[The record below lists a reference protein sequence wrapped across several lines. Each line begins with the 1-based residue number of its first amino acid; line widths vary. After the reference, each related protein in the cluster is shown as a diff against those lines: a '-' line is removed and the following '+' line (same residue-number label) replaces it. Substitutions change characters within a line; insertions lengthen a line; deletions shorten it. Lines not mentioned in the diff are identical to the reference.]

1 MRNKRFSGILLTMFS
16 LALITSCNKDYYTVG
31 IELLD
36 EQFQNLKSETFPVF
50 SYQES
55 LERVQTNNLSN
66 VHLGVFND
74 EVFGNT
80 NSSFISQLDV
90 FSLQTFGEYNQAQ
103 EIEGSPTD
111 IRAINEEEE
120 LTAVYLDLPFFN
132 NINDSDGDGVIDI
145 YDSDPQN
152 IESDSDNDGL
162 SDIIE
167 FQAGTN
173 PLSNDSDN
181 DGILD
186 PDDTDSSSYN
196 VEQQVYEIDSVYG
209 NRNAEFDLKVYE
221 LTYYLSSLDPANNF
235 ESSKE
240 YFSDDDFYEQGYYG
254 KTLHDDR
261 VSLNFEEIPVLY
273 TVDDPTTDP
282 DELTQVNYFETP
294 RLRIPLDIKFFQR
307 TVMNLEG
314 SETLVN
320 QANFNNFFK
329 GLIVRA
335 ENFSD
340 DLYMMLDILNARI
353 VLEYDYNSYNSNG
366 TIDDVSD
373 DTIDRKKAS
382 NVIPLGGVTINI
394 YDHENFDQKIL
405 AEVNSSADNI
415 PSGKIYLN
423 GSKFISKLKLFS
435 NDNSISDEL
444 RSFMSKDVL
453 INEANIVLHL
463 DEDMNTSSSSVLPE
477 RLYMYSYDNG
487 NPIED
492 YNKDFSI
499 DFSPTAVN
507 SNKFRFGGLLQYDS
521 NNKPTSYKFNITNHV
536 SNIVRYDSLN
546 IDLGLTT
553 MSNIDDV
560 FTLKN
565 GYLPN
570 QKKIS
575 LPSSSL
581 SFPFPVALYGSSP
594 SQANL
599 SKRLKLEVLY
609 TEY

>member
-1 MRNKRFSGILLTMFS
+1 MYNKRFIGILLIIFS
-16 LALITSCNKDYYTVG
+16 FNLIVSCNKDFYSVG

-36 EQFQNLKSETFPVF
+36 QQFNDLKSETFPIF

-66 VHLGVFND
+66 VHLGIFND
-74 EVFGNT
+74 GFFGQT
-80 NSSFISQLDV
+80 NSSFISQLNV
-90 FSLQTFGEYNQAQ
+90 SSLPAFGEFNQNN
-103 EIEGSPTD
+103 EVEGSLTD
-111 IRAINEEEE
+111 IRVINEEEQ

-132 NINDSDGDGVIDI
+132 NTNDADGDGVIDI
-145 YDSDPQN
+145 YDLDPQN

-186 PDDTDSSSYN
+186 PNDTDSSSYN
-196 VEQQVYEIDSVYG
+196 VEQQVYEIDSILG

-221 LTYYLSSLDPANNF
+221 LTYFLSSLDPSNNF
-235 ESSKE
+235 ESLKE
-240 YFSDDDFYEQGYYG
+240 YFSDDDFYERGYYG
-254 KTLHDDR
+254 KTLHDDQIN
-261 VSLNFEEIPVLY
+261 LNFDEVPVLFNE
-273 TVDDPTTDP
+273 DDPTTDP

-294 RLRIPLDIKFFQR
+294 RIRVPLDIQFFQR
-307 TVMNLEG
+307 TIMNQEG
-314 SETLVN
+314 SERLIN
-320 QANFNNFFK
+320 QDNFNNFFR
-329 GLIVRA
+329 GIIVRA

-353 VLEYDYNSYNSNG
+353 VLEYNYKSYNTKG
-366 TIDDVSD
+366 TDDVSD
-373 DTIDRKKAS
+373 DTIDIKKGS
-382 NVIPLGGVTINI
+382 DIIPLGGVTINL
-394 YDHENFDQKIL
+394 YDLDNFDQKIL
-405 AEVNSSADNI
+405 TEVNSSSENI
-415 PSGKIYLN
+415 PSQKIYLN

-435 NDNSISDEL
+435 EDNSISNEL
-444 RSFMSKDVL
+444 SSFMAKDVL
-453 INEANIVLHL
+453 LNEANIVLHL
-463 DEDMNTSSSSVLPE
+463 DEQANNQDYKHLPE
-477 RLYMYSYDNG
+477 RLYIYSYDNG
-487 NPIED
+487 GPIED

-499 DFSPTAVN
+499 DFSPTALN
-507 SNKFRFGGLLQYDS
+507 SNKFRFGGMLQYDS
-521 NNKPTSYKFNITNHV
+521 NNRPTSYKFNITNHV
-536 SNIVRYDSLN
+536 SNIIRYDSLN
-546 IDLGLTT
+546 ISLGLTT

-560 FTLKN
+560 FTLRN

-570 QKKIS
+570 MKRIS

-581 SFPFPVALYGSSP
+581 SLPFPVALYGSSP
-594 SQANL
+594 DQTSL

>member
-1 MRNKRFSGILLTMFS
+1 MHNKRFSVILLIIFS
-16 LALITSCNKDYYTVG
+16 LSLFTSCNKDYYSVG

-36 EQFQNLKSETFPVF
+36 QQFQDLKSETFPIF

-74 EVFGNT
+74 DFFGQT
-80 NSSFISQLDV
+80 NSGFISQLNV
-90 FSLQTFGEYNQAQ
+90 ALLETFGEWNQN
-103 EIEGSPTD
+103 EETEGSLTD
-111 IRAINEEEE
+111 IRVINEQEE
-120 LTAVYLDLPFFN
+120 LTAVYLDLPFYN
-132 NINDSDGDGVIDI
+132 NTNDSDGDGVIDA
-145 YDSDPQN
+145 YDADPN
-152 IESDSDNDGL
+152 NVESDSDNDGL

-167 FQAGTN
+167 FQAGIN

-186 PDDTDSSSYN
+186 PDDTDNSSYN
-196 VEQQVYEIDSVYG
+196 VEQRVYEIDSVFG
-209 NRNAEFDLKVYE
+209 NRNAEFDVKVYE

-235 ESSKE
+235 ESLKE
-240 YFSDDDFYEQGYYG
+240 YFSDDDFYKKGYYG

-261 VSLNFEEIPVLY
+261 VSLDFNEVPVLY
-273 TVDDPTTDP
+273 NEDDPTTDP

-294 RLRIPLDIKFFQR
+294 RIRIPLDTEFFQR
-307 TVMNLEG
+307 SVMNIEG
-314 SETLVN
+314 SEKIVN

-329 GLIVRA
+329 GIIVRA

-340 DLYMMLDILNARI
+340 DLYMMLDIFNARI
-353 VLEYDYNSYNSNG
+353 VLEYNYNSYNTNG
-366 TIDDVSD
+366 TDDVSD
-373 DTIDRKKAS
+373 DSIDRKKTS
-382 NVIPLGGVTINI
+382 SIIPLGGVTINL
-394 YDHENFDQKIL
+394 YDQVNFDQKIL
-405 AEVNSSADNI
+405 TEVNSSAENI
-415 PSGKIYLN
+415 PSEKIYLN

-435 NDNSISDEL
+435 DDNSISDEL
-444 RSFMSKDVL
+444 SSFMSKNVL

-463 DEDMNTSSSSVLPE
+463 DDNINNSSHKFLPE
-477 RLYMYSYDNG
+477 RLYIYSYDNG
-487 NPIED
+487 DPIED

-499 DFSPTAVN
+499 DFSPTAIN
-507 SNKFRFGGLLQYDS
+507 SNKFRFGGMLQYDS

-570 QKKIS
+570 MKKVS

-581 SFPFPVALYGSSP
+581 SLPFPVALFGSSP
-594 SQANL
+594 DQANL
-599 SKRLKLEVLY
+599 SKRIKLEVLY

>member
-1 MRNKRFSGILLTMFS
+1 MHNKRFSVILLIIFS
-16 LALITSCNKDYYTVG
+16 LSLVTSCNKDYYSVG

-36 EQFQNLKSETFPVF
+36 QQFQDLKSETFPIF

-74 EVFGNT
+74 DFFGQT
-80 NSSFISQLDV
+80 NSGFISQLNV
-90 FSLQTFGEYNQAQ
+90 ALLETFGEWNQN
-103 EIEGSPTD
+103 EETEGSLTD
-111 IRAINEEEE
+111 IRVINEQEE
-120 LTAVYLDLPFFN
+120 LTAVYLDLPFYN
-132 NINDSDGDGVIDI
+132 NTNDSDGDGVIDA
-145 YDSDPQN
+145 YDADPN
-152 IESDSDNDGL
+152 NVESDSDNDGL

-167 FQAGTN
+167 FQAGIN

-186 PDDTDSSSYN
+186 PDDTDNSSYN
-196 VEQQVYEIDSVYG
+196 VEQRVYEIDSVFG

-235 ESSKE
+235 ESLKE
-240 YFSDDDFYEQGYYG
+240 YFSDDDFYKKGYYG

-261 VSLNFEEIPVLY
+261 VSLDFNEVPVLY
-273 TVDDPTTDP
+273 NEDDPTTDP

-294 RLRIPLDIKFFQR
+294 RIRIPLDTEFFQR
-307 TVMNLEG
+307 SVMNLEG
-314 SETLVN
+314 SEKIVN

-329 GLIVRA
+329 GIIVRA

-340 DLYMMLDILNARI
+340 DLYMMLDIFNARI
-353 VLEYDYNSYNSNG
+353 VLEYNYNSYNTNG
-366 TIDDVSD
+366 TDDISD
-373 DTIDRKKAS
+373 DSIDRKKTS
-382 NVIPLGGVTINI
+382 SIIPLGGVTINL
-394 YDHENFDQKIL
+394 YDQVNFDQKIL
-405 AEVNSSADNI
+405 TEVNSSAENI
-415 PSGKIYLN
+415 PSEKIYLN

-435 NDNSISDEL
+435 DDNSISDEL
-444 RSFMSKDVL
+444 SSFMSKNVL

-463 DEDMNTSSSSVLPE
+463 DDNINNSSHKFLPE
-477 RLYMYSYDNG
+477 RLYIYSYDNG
-487 NPIED
+487 DPIED

-499 DFSPTAVN
+499 DFSPTAIN
-507 SNKFRFGGLLQYDS
+507 SNKFRFGGMLQYDS

-570 QKKIS
+570 MKKVS

-581 SFPFPVALYGSSP
+581 SLPFPVALFGSSP
-594 SQANL
+594 DQANL
-599 SKRLKLEVLY
+599 SKRIKLEVLY

>member
-1 MRNKRFSGILLTMFS
+1 MHNKRFSVILLIIFS
-16 LALITSCNKDYYTVG
+16 LSLFTSCNKDYYSVG

-36 EQFQNLKSETFPVF
+36 QQFQDLKSETFPIF

-74 EVFGNT
+74 DFFGQT
-80 NSSFISQLDV
+80 NSGFISQLNV
-90 FSLQTFGEYNQAQ
+90 ALLETFGEWNQN
-103 EIEGSPTD
+103 EETEGSLTD
-111 IRAINEEEE
+111 IRVINEQEE
-120 LTAVYLDLPFFN
+120 LTAVYLDLPFYN
-132 NINDSDGDGVIDI
+132 NTNDSDGDGVIDA
-145 YDSDPQN
+145 YDADPN
-152 IESDSDNDGL
+152 NVESDSDNDGL

-167 FQAGTN
+167 FQAGIN

-186 PDDTDSSSYN
+186 PDDTDNSSYN
-196 VEQQVYEIDSVYG
+196 VEQRVYEIDSVFG

-235 ESSKE
+235 ESLKE
-240 YFSDDDFYEQGYYG
+240 YFSDDDFYKKGYYG

-261 VSLNFEEIPVLY
+261 VSLDFNEVPVLY
-273 TVDDPTTDP
+273 NEDDPTTDP

-294 RLRIPLDIKFFQR
+294 RIRIPLDTEFFQR
-307 TVMNLEG
+307 SVMNLEG
-314 SETLVN
+314 SEKIVN

-329 GLIVRA
+329 GIIVRA

-340 DLYMMLDILNARI
+340 DLYMMLDIFNARI
-353 VLEYDYNSYNSNG
+353 VLEYNYNSYNTNG
-366 TIDDVSD
+366 TDDISD
-373 DTIDRKKAS
+373 DSIDRKKTS
-382 NVIPLGGVTINI
+382 SIIPLGGVTINL
-394 YDHENFDQKIL
+394 YDQVNFDQKIL
-405 AEVNSSADNI
+405 TEVNSSAENI
-415 PSGKIYLN
+415 PSEKIYLN

-435 NDNSISDEL
+435 DDNSISDEL
-444 RSFMSKDVL
+444 SSFMSKNVL

-463 DEDMNTSSSSVLPE
+463 DDNINNSSHKFLPE
-477 RLYMYSYDNG
+477 RLYIYSYDNG
-487 NPIED
+487 DPIED

-499 DFSPTAVN
+499 DFSPTAIN
-507 SNKFRFGGLLQYDS
+507 SNKFRFGGMLQYDS

-570 QKKIS
+570 MKKVS

-581 SFPFPVALYGSSP
+581 LLPFPVALFGSSP
-594 SQANL
+594 DQANL
-599 SKRLKLEVLY
+599 SKRIKLEVLY

>member
-1 MRNKRFSGILLTMFS
+1 MHNKRFSVILLIIFS
-16 LALITSCNKDYYTVG
+16 LSLFTSCNKDYYSVG

-36 EQFQNLKSETFPVF
+36 QQFQDLKSETFPIF

-74 EVFGNT
+74 DFFGQT
-80 NSSFISQLDV
+80 NSSFISQLNV
-90 FSLQTFGEYNQAQ
+90 ASLETFGEWNQN
-103 EIEGSPTD
+103 EETEGSLTD
-111 IRAINEEEE
+111 IRVINEQEE
-120 LTAVYLDLPFFN
+120 LTAVYLDLPFYN
-132 NINDSDGDGVIDI
+132 NTNDSDGDGVIDA
-145 YDSDPQN
+145 YDADPN
-152 IESDSDNDGL
+152 NVESDSDNDGL

-167 FQAGTN
+167 FQAGIN

-186 PDDTDSSSYN
+186 PDDTDNSSYN
-196 VEQQVYEIDSVYG
+196 VEQRVYEIDSVFG

-235 ESSKE
+235 ESLKE
-240 YFSDDDFYEQGYYG
+240 YFSDDDFYKKGYYG

-261 VSLNFEEIPVLY
+261 VSLDFNEVPVLY
-273 TVDDPTTDP
+273 NEDDPTTDP

-294 RLRIPLDIKFFQR
+294 RIRIPLDTEFFQR
-307 TVMNLEG
+307 SVMNLEG
-314 SETLVN
+314 SEKIVN

-329 GLIVRA
+329 GIIVRA

-340 DLYMMLDILNARI
+340 DLYMMLDIFNARI
-353 VLEYDYNSYNSNG
+353 VLEYNYNSYNTNG
-366 TIDDVSD
+366 TDDVSD
-373 DTIDRKKAS
+373 DSIDRKKTS
-382 NVIPLGGVTINI
+382 SIIPLGGVTINL
-394 YDHENFDQKIL
+394 YDQVNFDQKIL
-405 AEVNSSADNI
+405 TEVNSSAENI
-415 PSGKIYLN
+415 PSEKIYLN

-435 NDNSISDEL
+435 DDNSISDEL
-444 RSFMSKDVL
+444 SSFMSKNVL

-463 DEDMNTSSSSVLPE
+463 DDNINNSSHKFLPE
-477 RLYMYSYDNG
+477 RLYIYSYDNG
-487 NPIED
+487 DPIED

-499 DFSPTAVN
+499 DFSPTAIN
-507 SNKFRFGGLLQYDS
+507 SNKFRFGGMLQYDS

-570 QKKIS
+570 MKKVS

-581 SFPFPVALYGSSP
+581 SLPFPVALFGSSP
-594 SQANL
+594 DQANL
-599 SKRLKLEVLY
+599 SKRIKLEVLY

>member
-1 MRNKRFSGILLTMFS
+1 MHNKRFSVILLIIFS
-16 LALITSCNKDYYTVG
+16 LSLVTSCNKDYYSVG

-36 EQFQNLKSETFPVF
+36 QQFQDLKSETFPIF

-74 EVFGNT
+74 DFFGQT
-80 NSSFISQLDV
+80 NSGFISQLNV
-90 FSLQTFGEYNQAQ
+90 ALLETFGEWNQN
-103 EIEGSPTD
+103 EETEGSLTD
-111 IRAINEEEE
+111 IRVINEQEE
-120 LTAVYLDLPFFN
+120 LTAVYLDLPFYN
-132 NINDSDGDGVIDI
+132 NTNDSDGDGVIDA
-145 YDSDPQN
+145 YDADPN
-152 IESDSDNDGL
+152 NVESDSDNDGL

-167 FQAGTN
+167 FQAGIN

-186 PDDTDSSSYN
+186 PDDTDNSSYN
-196 VEQQVYEIDSVYG
+196 VEQRVYEIDSVFG

-235 ESSKE
+235 ESLKE
-240 YFSDDDFYEQGYYG
+240 YFSDDDFYKKGYYG

-261 VSLNFEEIPVLY
+261 VSLDFNEVPVLY
-273 TVDDPTTDP
+273 NEDDPTTDP

-294 RLRIPLDIKFFQR
+294 RIRIPLDTEFFQR
-307 TVMNLEG
+307 SVMNLEG
-314 SETLVN
+314 SEKIVN

-329 GLIVRA
+329 GIIVRA

-340 DLYMMLDILNARI
+340 DLYMMLDIFNARI
-353 VLEYDYNSYNSNG
+353 VLEYNYNSYNTNG
-366 TIDDVSD
+366 TDDVSD
-373 DTIDRKKAS
+373 DSIDRKKTS
-382 NVIPLGGVTINI
+382 SIIPLGGVTINL
-394 YDHENFDQKIL
+394 YDQVNFDQKIL
-405 AEVNSSADNI
+405 TEVNSSAENI
-415 PSGKIYLN
+415 PSEKIYLN

-435 NDNSISDEL
+435 DDNSISDEL
-444 RSFMSKDVL
+444 SSFMSKNVL

-463 DEDMNTSSSSVLPE
+463 DDNINNSSHKFLPE
-477 RLYMYSYDNG
+477 RLYIYSYDNG
-487 NPIED
+487 DPIED

-499 DFSPTAVN
+499 DFSPTAIN
-507 SNKFRFGGLLQYDS
+507 SNKFRFGGMLQYDS

-570 QKKIS
+570 MKKVS

-581 SFPFPVALYGSSP
+581 SLPFPVALFGSSP
-594 SQANL
+594 DQANL
-599 SKRLKLEVLY
+599 SKRIKLEVLY